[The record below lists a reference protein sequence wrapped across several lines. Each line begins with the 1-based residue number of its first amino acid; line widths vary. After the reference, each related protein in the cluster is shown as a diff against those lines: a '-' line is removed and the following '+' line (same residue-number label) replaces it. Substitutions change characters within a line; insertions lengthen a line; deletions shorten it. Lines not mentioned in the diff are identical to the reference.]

1 MISGPLTDVKCAFVS
16 PATALAS
23 SVLPVPGGPCS
34 STPLGASTPIC
45 SNSSGCLIGSSTISR
60 IFCTSAR
67 RPPRSS
73 YVTRGRAASAASAC
87 GPSSNAV
94 PSPTMTGRPG
104 GEVRVTTNCI
114 DPPIEVRSAT
124 PSPCVNTWFG
134 KWPAMYSCSPATRT
148 SSVGESTMRSAAA
161 ASTALAD
168 TLSPMPAPRFWR
180 VIPSIRM
187 MPVPTSSGPPGHSF
201 TWVVRPWSSSIICP
215 VLHPADSMTR
225 GSAIPRPV
233 PTNCRGA
240 SATRS
245 SALPAPFPAARSSPP
260 IATTT
265 SKKGEGLLDLHRR
278 PLGGVGIGQ
287 PEGQLEYPVAVRSL
301 CGVPVDLLV

>member
-34 STPLGASTPIC
+34 STPFGASTPIF

-73 YVTRGRAASAASAC
+73 YVTRGRAASAASAG
-87 GPSSNAV
+87 GPSSKAV
-94 PSPTMTGRPG
+94 RSPTMTGRPAG
-104 GEVRVTTNCI
+104 AVRVTTNCI
-114 DPPIEVRSAT
+114 QPPIEVRRAT
-124 PSPCVNTWFG
+124 PSPCVNTWLG
-134 KWPAMYSCSPATRT
+134 KWPAMYSCSPATRA
-148 SSVGESTMRSAAA
+148 SSAGESTMRSAAA
-161 ASTALAD
+161 ASTALAEI
-168 TLSPMPAPRFWR
+168 LSPIPAPRFWR
-180 VIPSIRM
+180 VIPSMRM

-201 TWVVRPWSSSIICP
+201 TWVTRPWSSSSICP
-215 VLHPADSMTR
+215 VLHPADSITR

-233 PTNCRGA
+233 PMNCRGA

-245 SALPAPFPAARSSPP
+245 SALPESPAGRFSPP
-260 IATTT
+260 ISTTVI
-265 SKKGEGLLDLHRR
+265 KKGEATG
-278 PLGGVGIGQ
+278 P
-287 PEGQLEYPVAVRSL
+287 PP
-301 CGVPVDLLV
+301 